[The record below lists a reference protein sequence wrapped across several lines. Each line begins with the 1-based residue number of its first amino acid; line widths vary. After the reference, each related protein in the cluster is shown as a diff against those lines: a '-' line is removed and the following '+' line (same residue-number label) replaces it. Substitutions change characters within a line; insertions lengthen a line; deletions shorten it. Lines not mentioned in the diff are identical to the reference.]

1 VAKQRRKAGSA
12 GGRGA
17 ATARGVAAQARE
29 TAISDDALPGGAAST
44 LTQRQQ
50 ERIAS
55 RRAFADAR
63 RRQKRIR
70 LAIVVAIAVI
80 ALVAG
85 GFVAFSRGGSGGD
98 NLGTTDEIAQ
108 ANGTPV
114 VNGEAG
120 VAFPDLGG
128 GHVAQGQTV
137 TTYNSD
143 PPTSGQHWPV
153 TASWGIHTEA
163 VPNEFQVHNL
173 EHGGI
178 VIQYDCPDGCA
189 DVIAQLSAIVNR
201 YPVKLLLAPRDGM
214 SHQIVLTAWGRM
226 LTLDHFNNVLIQR
239 FINAYIDK
247 GPENIPSETQQL
259 KDSQN

>member
-1 VAKQRRKAGSA
+1 VAKQRRKQAVAAGA
-12 GGRGA
+12 GTARGA
-17 ATARGVAAQARE
+17 AAKARE
-29 TAISDDALPGGAAST
+29 TATTDAGRAAGAPPRSE
-44 LTQRQQ
+44 RQQ

-55 RRAFADAR
+55 RPAVADAR

-70 LAIVVAIAVI
+70 TAIVAAIAVI
-80 ALVAG
+80 VVVGAG
-85 GFVAFSRGGSGGD
+85 FWLLTRDDSDSND

-108 ANGTPV
+108 ANGTPAAD
-114 VNGEAG
+114 GEAG

-163 VPNEFQVHNL
+163 VPNELQVHNL

-178 VIQYDCPDGCA
+178 VIQYDCPDGCP
-189 DVIAQLSAIVNR
+189 DLVAQLSAIVNR

-214 SHQIVLTAWGRM
+214 THQIVLTAWGRM

-259 KDSQN
+259 KDSQ